1 MERNNLKK
9 IASDAVSLGKRLFSL
24 IPVKNFSSLS
34 TISLVLTGCGK
45 GSEKNIS
52 ETYQNETHNIDYS
65 NGNSQNLNYY
75 SSVRLHHYEVEYAA
89 QDKLP
94 KFSYDQSKSENYL
107 SEFKGITS
115 TKKLSGHNAIDGLLF
130 PSNEDTTKTAY
141 WDTNTTENT
150 ISFSFFD
157 PNLALLDEANYSAGP
172 DYLRIYNNGFH
183 EITEAQKI
191 AIREAL
197 GEIQKVINIQF
208 VEVIEQNNEVGTLR
222 FGISQDS
229 LGSAYAQAVPPG
241 SYWAADGDI
250 WFERAFHNLD
260 LSKGNYEF
268 RTILHETGH
277 ALGLSH
283 PHEGGAQILKSYLNS
298 RNFTQMSYEDPTWAY
313 FKNNYTI
320 SETLMVYDIQ
330 ALQYLYGA
338 NETYNIGNT
347 RYQFDDAKPISIS
360 IWDAGGEDIIDLS
373 NFSIGCDVNID
384 DGAYSTINY
393 SGWNAKN
400 NFGIAFDCFIEN
412 VSGSQGSDI
421 IRGNELNNE
430 LLGNGGDDI
439 MYGGPGN
446 DIFDWKTDSRS
457 GNDTMYG
464 GLGDDVFVSG
474 QYSSDTIIEYMD
486 QGHDTVY
493 VEMQGTYQLPDNVEE
508 VRGLGMSPLTLIGNS
523 LNNTMRGSSGNDILS
538 GGVGADDFL
547 LYLGMGEDV
556 VLDFNTLEGDEVL
569 LAFGLEKYQVT
580 ESELG
585 ILYTLTDGSSL
596 QLYYDTTV

>member
-1 MERNNLKK
+1 MEQNNLKK
-9 IASDAVSLGKRLFSL
+9 IALDAVSLGKRLFSL

-45 GSEKNIS
+45 GSEKNIA

-75 SSVRLHHYEVEYAA
+75 SSVRLHHYEEEYAA

-157 PNLALLDEANYSAGP
+157 PNLALLDEVNYSAGP

-250 WFERAFHNLD
+250 WFEQAFHNLD

-283 PHEGGAQILKSYLNS
+283 PHEGGAQILKSSLNS
-298 RNFTQMSYEDPTWAY
+298 RNFTQMSYEDPT
-313 FKNNYTI
+313 
-320 SETLMVYDIQ
+320 
-330 ALQYLYGA
+330 
-338 NETYNIGNT
+338 
-347 RYQFDDAKPISIS
+347 
-360 IWDAGGEDIIDLS
+360 
-373 NFSIGCDVNID
+373 
-384 DGAYSTINY
+384 
-393 SGWNAKN
+393 
-400 NFGIAFDCFIEN
+400 
-412 VSGSQGSDI
+412 
-421 IRGNELNNE
+421 
-430 LLGNGGDDI
+430 
-439 MYGGPGN
+439 
-446 DIFDWKTDSRS
+446 
-457 GNDTMYG
+457 
-464 GLGDDVFVSG
+464 
-474 QYSSDTIIEYMD
+474 
-486 QGHDTVY
+486 
-493 VEMQGTYQLPDNVEE
+493 
-508 VRGLGMSPLTLIGNS
+508 
-523 LNNTMRGSSGNDILS
+523 
-538 GGVGADDFL
+538 
-547 LYLGMGEDV
+547 
-556 VLDFNTLEGDEVL
+556 
-569 LAFGLEKYQVT
+569 
-580 ESELG
+580 
-585 ILYTLTDGSSL
+585 
-596 QLYYDTTV
+596 